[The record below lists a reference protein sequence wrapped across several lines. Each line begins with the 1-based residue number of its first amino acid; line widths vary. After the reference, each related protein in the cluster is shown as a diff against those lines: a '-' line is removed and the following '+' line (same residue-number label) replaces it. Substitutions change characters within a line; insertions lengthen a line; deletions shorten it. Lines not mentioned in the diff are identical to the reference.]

1 MTITEFLLARITEDE
16 TAALAAVD
24 GQADPENG
32 WGYEGRTLI
41 PHVGIIH
48 HAVQAEHITRWHP
61 YRVVAECA
69 AKRAIVERYVDNL
82 DLALSYRNP
91 KWRDAMNDQD
101 RIEHRM
107 QEARAA
113 TSLEACVA
121 LAAIYADHPDYQTDW
136 KLDTPSEAG

>member
-1 MTITEFLLARITEDE
+1 MKITEFLLARIAEDE
-16 TAALAAVD
+16 TTALAAVD

-69 AKRAIVERYVDNL
+69 AKRAIIEQAERSDSGWWESIYV
-82 DLALSYRNP
+82 A
-91 KWRDAMNDQD
+91 
-101 RIEHRM
+101 I
-107 QEARAA
+107 
-113 TSLEACVA
+113 
-121 LAAIYADHPDYQTDW
+121 LAAVYADHPDYQTEW

>member
-1 MTITEFLLARITEDE
+1 MTITEFLLARIAEDSR
-16 TAALAAVD
+16 LASEAKWAMQGAWFPSADDAVD
-24 GQADPENG
+24 A
-32 WGYEGRTLI
+32 L
-41 PHVGIIH
+41 
-48 HAVQAEHITRWHP
+48 VQACSP
-61 YRVVAECA
+61 DRVLAECA
-69 AKRAIVERYVDNL
+69 AKRAIVERYIHNL
-82 DLALSYRNP
+82 SLAESYRNP

-136 KLDTPSEAG
+136 KLDA